1 MLEAKERRARTRF
14 SPAVGVQVLF
24 VLFGMLIAAFFPFF
38 APFLRSRDLSPEQIG
53 SVFSLMAVARIAM
66 NPWWGHLA
74 DTRFGRRTILQIGTV
89 AAAGFALLVFAA
101 DSRFAF
107 IAPAAMLFT
116 GVGGT
121 LGPNLDA
128 IALASLGE
136 ERMHRYGFIRA
147 WESLS
152 YAFMTLLLGLWLSRV
167 GVDRTLFA
175 FAVMAIVIFAWSFTL
190 ERDEPSRS
198 EGHGRLGAVG
208 TVLRESSRYRAF
220 LAASLLIWTGF
231 AAAWNFI
238 ALRIEDSGGGLRT
251 IGFGLALGGAVEVP
265 VMLSSSRL
273 AARFGLRFTYL
284 LGAVVYATGFLVWGL
299 LSSPVLLSLSAVFEG
314 VGFGLLFTS
323 GVAIVG
329 RLVRPALHSTGLSI
343 SGTVGFGLGQIL
355 GSLAGGFLYGR
366 FGSVT
371 VYVVASALAFVG
383 AALAAL
389 ALDTPLLR
397 RPQEIEVAPVP
408 PHGSEAG

>member
-1 MLEAKERRARTRF
+1 
-14 SPAVGVQVLF
+14 
-24 VLFGMLIAAFFPFF
+24 
-38 APFLRSRDLSPEQIG
+38 
-53 SVFSLMAVARIAM
+53 M
-66 NPWWGHLA
+66 NPLWGHLA
-74 DTRFGRRTILQIGTV
+74 DTRFGRRTILRVGATGAGALAIALFAADGGFPTV
-89 AAAGFALLVFAA
+89 AVASALFAGFA
-101 DSRFAF
+101 
-107 IAPAAMLFT
+107 
-116 GVGGT
+116 GT
-121 LGPNLDA
+121 MGPNADA
-128 IALASLGE
+128 IALEMLGE

-152 YAFMTLLLGLWLSRV
+152 YALMTLLLGLWLSEV
-167 GVDRTLFA
+167 GVDKTLLA
-175 FAVMAIVIFAWSFTL
+175 FAVMALATLAWSFAL
-190 ERDEPSRS
+190 QRDEPTRS

-208 TVLRESSRYRAF
+208 TVLRESARYRAF

-265 VMLSSSRL
+265 VMLGSSRM
-273 AARFGLRFTYL
+273 AARFGLRFVYL
-284 LGAVVYATGFLVWGL
+284 AGGVVYATGFLIWGL
-299 LSSPVLLSLSAVFEG
+299 IESPVLLSLTAVFEG

-343 SGTVGFGLGQIL
+343 SGTVGFGMGQIL
-355 GSLAGGFLYGR
+355 GSLLGGFLYGR
-366 FGSVT
+366 YGSVT
-371 VYVVASALAFVG
+371 VYVAASGLAFAG
-383 AALAAL
+383 AALAAF

-397 RPQEIEVAPVP
+397 RPQEIDVGALP